1 MPAAPF
7 VKFGRRSVAASLAG
21 LVVLVAFPAGAG
33 AALKWRAC
41 ANEDGFQC
49 ATLRVPLDRSGA
61 TPGTIGLRVARE
73 SRQVKGGQY
82 FLSLSGGAGPGGGGA
97 AAVGRAA
104 GA

>member
-1 MPAAPF
+1 MPAPPLQ
-7 VKFGRRSVAASLAG
+7 KFGRRSLAVSLAA
-21 LVVLVAFPAGAG
+21 LVLLVAFPAGAS
-33 AALKWRAC
+33 AALRWRAC

-49 ATLRVPLDRSGA
+49 AVLRVPLDRTGA

-73 SRQVKGGQY
+73 SRRVKGGAY